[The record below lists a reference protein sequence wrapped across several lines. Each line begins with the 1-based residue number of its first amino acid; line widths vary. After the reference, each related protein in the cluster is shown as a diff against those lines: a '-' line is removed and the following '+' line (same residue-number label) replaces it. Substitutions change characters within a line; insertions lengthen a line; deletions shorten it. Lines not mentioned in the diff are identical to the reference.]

1 MWRVYPEP
9 YVTCRFPSF
18 QPRWIQ
24 GLIDTGSRCNQFF
37 LSHQRCFQGAATWL
51 KVKAV
56 SGGSTSH
63 ELWHWKLTKLTPK
76 PSLKLTASSKFVP
89 ENRPFF
95 APKGSPDRIVSQPR
109 ISGANLYSVRVRWNF
124 AIINFETM
132 FHAVHAQ
139 NLYICFVE
147 FSNAIKVWLRRARM
161 QWFRLFKGVMLNCS
175 SLEPDLQSKST
186 EGLWILC

>member
-18 QPRWIQ
+18 QPRWFQ

-95 APKGSPDRIVSQPR
+95 APKGSREAGSSHNHEFQEQTFIVLG
-109 ISGANLYSVRVRWNF
+109 SGVTLRSSTSKQCSMWSMHKTYIFALLNF
-124 AIINFETM
+124 
-132 FHAVHAQ
+132 
-139 NLYICFVE
+139 L
-147 FSNAIKVWLRRARM
+147 M
-161 QWFRLFKGVMLNCS
+161 Q
-175 SLEPDLQSKST
+175 
-186 EGLWILC
+186 